1 MDTTMHP
8 AQTNGTAPT
17 KLDALRQTVRD
28 AEAKATKSKRAR
40 DRADEKVETAAEQ
53 FRQARLDAD
62 AAQAAYVADTA
73 AVTQATADL
82 RAEQRNVKP

>member
-1 MDTTMHP
+1 MDTTMSIP
-8 AQTNGTAPT
+8 TTNGTAPT

-62 AAQAAYVADTA
+62 AAQAQLDADTK
-73 AVTQATADL
+73 AVDKATAAL
-82 RAEQRNVKP
+82 RAEQRNVG

>member
-17 KLDALRQTVRD
+17 KLDALKQALAD
-28 AEAKATKSKRAR
+28 AKTKRAKSEKAR
-40 DRADEKVETAAEQ
+40 DKADEKVETAAEQ

-62 AAQAAYVADTA
+62 AAQAQLDADTK
-73 AVTQATADL
+73 AVDKATAAL
-82 RAEQRNVKP
+82 RAEQRNVG

>member
-28 AEAKATKSKRAR
+28 AEAKATRAKRAR
-40 DRADEKVETAAEQ
+40 DKADETVEKAAEQ
-53 FRQARLDAD
+53 FKQARLDAD
-62 AAQAAYVADTA
+62 AAQVQLDADTK
-73 AVTQATADL
+73 AVDKATAAL
-82 RAEQRNVKP
+82 RAEQRNVG